1 MKTFKLILASLF
13 ITVVVAGCNMKE
25 EGREADQHGEMSN
38 RNFGAL
44 NPVKSL
50 GNPDLNFMNTNT
62 NTNHNNNTRA
72 DRNGLWVVEEAED
85 NVQNLD
91 EVKRANVIA
100 VNRNAYVGVEM
111 DEDFHGELYPY
122 IEDQIAQQVRAA
134 DGSIQNVYIS
144 SNRDFVRQMRQ
155 YRGQL
160 QNGNT
165 NDGLDGGFDN
175 MVRRVFN
182 NHQGVNQD

>member
-1 MKTFKLILASLF
+1 MKTFKLILASLC

-25 EGREADQHGEMSN
+25 EGREAADQHGEMSN

-50 GNPDLNFMNTNT
+50 GNPDLNFMNTN
-62 NTNHNNNTRA
+62 NNNNNNTTTN
-72 DRNGLWVVEEAED
+72 RNDFRVLEEAEG

-100 VNRNAYVGVEM
+100 VNRNAYVGVVM

-122 IEDQIAQQVRAA
+122 IEDQIAQQVRAVDA
-134 DGSIQNVYIS
+134 SIQNVYIS
-144 SNRDFVRQMRQ
+144 SNDDFIKQMRQ

-160 QNGNT
+160 QSGKT
-165 NDGLDGGFDN
+165 ADDGGFN
-175 MVRRVFN
+175 TMVRRVFY
-182 NHQGVNQD
+182 NHQGINRD